1 MHMEGDR
8 ADGFARD
15 FSIRLHAAVNEHD
28 AAAIAALCT
37 EDVLWHDPAAPGPLS
52 GRDAVK
58 RFHDEVM
65 FRALPDVRIE
75 LIEGPFVSAD
85 GTGIAVRT
93 RISGTLTGSFSPPG
107 FAPTNGAVEF
117 ETAEFSR
124 FRGGRLASH
133 VVLLD
138 RLALAAQVGALPPP
152 GSLGD
157 RLSLRYQHFR
167 AWRARRKAGIPR
179 ARASG

>member
-1 MHMEGDR
+1 MGRDS
-8 ADGFARD
+8 DGAFARD
-15 FSIRLHAAVNEHD
+15 FLKRLYAAVNEHD

-37 EDVLWHDPAAPGPLS
+37 EDVLWRDPAAPGPLR

-75 LIEGPFVSAD
+75 LIEGPFLSPD
-85 GTGIAVRT
+85 GTGVAVRT
-93 RISGTLTGSFSPPG
+93 HIRGTLTGPFSPPG
-107 FAPTNGAVEF
+107 FSPTNGVLEF
-117 ETAEFSR
+117 ETAEFSH
-124 FRGGRLASH
+124 FKGGQLARH

-138 RLALAAQVGALPPP
+138 RLVLAAQVGALPPP

-157 RLSLRYQHFR
+157 RMSLWYQHFR
-167 AWRARRKAGIPR
+167 AWRARAKAGSNRAPR
-179 ARASG
+179 